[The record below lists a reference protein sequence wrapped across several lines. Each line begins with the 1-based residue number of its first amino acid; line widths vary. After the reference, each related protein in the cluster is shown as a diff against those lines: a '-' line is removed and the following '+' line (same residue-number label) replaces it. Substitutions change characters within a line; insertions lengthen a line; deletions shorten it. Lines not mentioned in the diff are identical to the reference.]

1 MARRQALLLAV
12 VIAAAC
18 LAPLASA
25 MEWMVG
31 DDAGWRPQFN
41 KTGWTNGKTF
51 RVGDTLMFMY
61 QPGAHTVIQVGKD
74 DFISCNLQGN
84 QLGAWTSGNDV
95 VHLDKPGKVWFF
107 CSIPGHCDNGMKL
120 VVDVQLD
127 AAPSPDSPPP
137 PAPKSSAPAATAGR
151 YTAAVAL
158 AAGVVASALALAL

>member
-12 VIAAAC
+12 VTAAAC

-51 RVGDTLMFMY
+51 RVG
-61 QPGAHTVIQVGKD
+61 KD

-107 CSIPGHCDNGMKL
+107 CSVAGHCDNGMKL

-137 PAPKSSAPAATAGR
+137 PAPKSSAPAATTGR
-151 YTAAVAL
+151 YTAAVAV
-158 AAGVVASALALAL
+158 ATAVVASALAL